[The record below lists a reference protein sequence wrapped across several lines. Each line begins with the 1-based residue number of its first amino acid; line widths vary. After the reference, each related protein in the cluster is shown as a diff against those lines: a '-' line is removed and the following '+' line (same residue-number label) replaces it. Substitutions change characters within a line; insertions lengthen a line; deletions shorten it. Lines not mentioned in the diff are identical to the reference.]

1 MEKFKF
7 SSKKDKKWFENY
19 WFYYK
24 MHTIVGIF
32 AVIILV
38 FSLVECANKVYPDL
52 TVSYIGEKMFSEE
65 LSTKIKQT
73 FEGYI
78 DDATK
83 NGKIDVEFMPLTISK
98 EAKSEQDMAMMQ
110 KAQLEIAAGET
121 YLYIMDKA
129 YFEQYSKKGLFLN
142 IADQLGKSGEVYGVP
157 LNNSAVF
164 SSFGIKS
171 DADLYACVRVIT
183 LGNQKKETD
192 IAKQNNAIKVIK
204 KLAE

>member
-24 MHTIVGIF
+24 IHTIVGIF
-32 AVIILV
+32 AVIILI

-52 TVSYIGEKMFSEE
+52 TVSYIGEKVFSEE
-65 LSTKIKQT
+65 VSTQLKQT

-83 NGKIDVEFMPLTISK
+83 NGKIDVEFMPMTLSK
-98 EAKSEQDMAMMQ
+98 DAKSEQDIAIVQ
-110 KAQLEIAAGET
+110 KVQLEIAAGET
-121 YLYIMDKA
+121 YLYIMDKT
-129 YFEQYSKKGLFLN
+129 YFEQYSKEGLFLN
-142 IADQLGKSGEVYGVP
+142 IADQLGKSGEIYGVP

-164 SSFGIKS
+164 SSLGIKNN
-171 DADLYACVRVIT
+171 ADLYACVRVIT
-183 LGNQKKETD
+183 LGNQKKEKD
-192 IAKQNNAIKVIK
+192 IAQQNNAINVIK

>member
-1 MEKFKF
+1 METFKF
-7 SSKKDKKWFENY
+7 NSKKDKKWIENY

-24 MHTIVGIF
+24 IHTIVGIF
-32 AVIILV
+32 AVIILI

-52 TVSYIGEKMFSEE
+52 TVSYIGEKVFSEE
-65 LSTKIKQT
+65 VSDRLKQT

-78 DDATK
+78 DDATN
-83 NGKIDVEFMPLTISK
+83 NGKIDVEFMPLTVSK

-121 YLYIMDKA
+121 YLYILDKA
-129 YFEQYSKKGLFLN
+129 YFDQYQKEGLFIN
-142 IADQLGKSGEVYGVP
+142 VADQLGKSGEVYGVS

-164 SSFGIKS
+164 SSLGIKS
-171 DADLYACVRVIT
+171 NADLYACVRVIT
-183 LGNQKKETD
+183 LGNQKKAKD
-192 IAKQNNAIKVIK
+192 IAQQNNAIKVLK